1 MKNLLSEKTTS
12 ILRPLPPAASV
23 PGKTMTGSTKNKN
36 DVHFFKAGTAIYK
49 VELDKINYILAY
61 GNLSKLYTGAH
72 VLVVSEPLK
81 EMEAV
86 LDADEFVRIHRSCI
100 VPIRKIEKVA
110 SHLVHICNEK
120 LPVGRQYRQNFYKKL
135 LQF

>member
-12 ILRPLPPAASV
+12 IIRFLPPAESGTGKTASV
-23 PGKTMTGSTKNKN
+23 PIKNKN

-61 GNLSKLYTGAH
+61 GNLSKLYTGTH

-81 EMEAV
+81 EIEAV
-86 LDADEFVRIHRSCI
+86 LDGDEFVRIHRSCI
-100 VPIRKIEKVA
+100 VPIRKIEKVV

-135 LQF
+135 MQF